1 VPATT
6 TDPSTETSGATSELL
21 QRFEPALAELRGVVT
36 DVVLLLRDD
45 VPRVANSF
53 ARRFPGAT
61 VRVLGARRELT
72 PEESAELD
80 ERVDYVLATSQQA
93 RVDYLMRTPR
103 PQVVIDAGNKKRSH
117 KLSSFRQLFYF
128 IRPGGCYGLAEL
140 DACKDPRYDDAAGEN
155 VLDLLTEVVSVR
167 AMATQG
173 AEQARVMVQELAAA
187 SGDTVFRGSSAV
199 VWRSEV
205 SHFLKLRDWEADEV
219 LDYHHPQGWGEVLL
233 QRPGFTFASRATLE
247 SHGDGPIPSGPK
259 TFEVP
264 DRYLRRYRDVTCT
277 ARQIAR
283 IGDLVLPDSWRHPH
297 QRVLNN
303 RQLIHSSPFFGRYL
317 SRTAPTTTEELPGS
331 FYYLDTELPGHFGH
345 ITTDVISRVWGW
357 ELARREDPS
366 VRPLVSKARDDD
378 EGLPGYQQQ
387 IFTALGIPVDEV
399 KVIGPR
405 EAVVVETLY
414 GPTPQLENPHYVD
427 PELADVWARL
437 GERLP
442 AGRPSQ
448 LDKIFISRRPST
460 KRHCHQTPEIEAF
473 FASAGFTVLFPEDH
487 SYVDQK
493 MIFARARVIA
503 GLGGSGMFNM
513 MFNPRATVV
522 IISGSSY
529 NAHNEHLIAAAN
541 GNELHYFWGRSE
553 IPMPPDRHSRAA
565 FESSFTFD
573 VRRHR
578 RALRKI
584 IA

>member
-1 VPATT
+1 VPAPGT
-6 TDPSTETSGATSELL
+6 STSSPELL
-21 QRFEPALAELRGVVT
+21 RRFEPALAELGTDVT
-36 DVVLLLRDD
+36 DIVLLLRDD

-53 ARRFPGAT
+53 ARRLPGAT
-61 VRVLGARRELT
+61 VRVLGARHELT
-72 PEESAELD
+72 EEQSDELD

-103 PQVVIDAGNKKRSH
+103 PQVIIDAGNKKRSH
-117 KLSSFRQLFYF
+117 KLSSFRQLLYF
-128 IRPGGCYGLAEL
+128 IVPGGFYGLAEL

-167 AMATQG
+167 AMAAPG
-173 AEQARVMVQELAAA
+173 AEQARVMVKELAAA

-199 VWRSEV
+199 VWRSPV
-205 SHFLKLRDWEADEV
+205 RHFLKLRDWEADEV
-219 LDYHHPQGWGEVLL
+219 LDHHHPQGWGEVVLK
-233 QRPGFTFASRATLE
+233 RPGFTFESRATLE

-264 DRYLRRYRDVTCT
+264 DRYLRRYADVTCS

-317 SRTAPTTTEELPGS
+317 DRTTPTRTVELPGS
-331 FYYLDTELPGHFGH
+331 YYYLDTELPGHFGH

-366 VRPLVSKARDDD
+366 VRPLVSRARDED
-378 EGLPGYQQQ
+378 ESLPRYQQE
-387 IFTALGIPVDEV
+387 IFTALGIPVPEV
-399 KVIGPR
+399 RVIDPR

-427 PELADVWARL
+427 PELAEIWARL
-437 GERLP
+437 GDQLP

-460 KRHCHQTPEIEAF
+460 KRDCPQTPQIEAF
-473 FASAGFTVLFPEDH
+473 FAAAGFTVLFPEDH
-487 SYVDQK
+487 SYLDQK

-541 GNELHYFWGRSE
+541 GNELHYFWGKSE
-553 IPMPPDRHSRAA
+553 IPMPPERHSRAA